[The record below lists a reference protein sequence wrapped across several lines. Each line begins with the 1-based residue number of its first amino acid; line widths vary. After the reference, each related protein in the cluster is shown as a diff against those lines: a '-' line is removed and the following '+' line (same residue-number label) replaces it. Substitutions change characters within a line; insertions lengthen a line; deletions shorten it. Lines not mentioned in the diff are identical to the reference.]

1 MTSSMLMPRRRTK
14 VATAPIGNAEGSVL
28 ATRILDWNSPLVAT
42 LLSEPSIQ
50 AEIGIGRLRA
60 THRLIAASIRPVYAV
75 NDTQPVSRTLAHRR
89 GSCSQRLA
97 VLEAVARSSG
107 IETRVRGI
115 LVAGSF
121 WYPRFPHLRWAV
133 PDLVVLAWPEF
144 MIEGAWVSVS
154 ELFGSIPELGACS
167 TGFNNAERETLFDA
181 ISRTAVDW
189 DGVSSKP
196 GQASTCD
203 LSAIVRDDLGYFSS
217 RDELFD
223 IHGQTLCWLAR
234 TVSGPFLSHRNAGTR

>member
-1 MTSSMLMPRRRTK
+1 MTSSMLMPRRRAK
-14 VATAPIGNAEGSVL
+14 VAAAPLMDAEGSVL
-28 ATRILDWNSPLVAT
+28 ATRILDWNSPSVAT

-50 AEIGIGRLRA
+50 AETGIARLRA
-60 THRLIAASIRPVYAV
+60 THRFIARTIRPVYAV

-97 VLEAVARSSG
+97 ILEAVARASG

-115 LVAGSF
+115 RVAGSF

-144 MIEGAWVSVS
+144 MIEDAWVSVS
-154 ELFGSIPELGACS
+154 ELFGSVPELAACS
-167 TGFNNAERETLFDA
+167 TGFNNAEGETLFDA

-203 LSAIVRDDLGYFSS
+203 LSATVRDDLGYFSS

-223 IHGQTLCWLAR
+223 LHGQTLCWFAR
-234 TVSGPFLSHRNAGTR
+234 TVSGPVLGHRSAGLG